1 MRAEDVQ
8 KHADF
13 ESMCAQA
20 MMERREEEKL
30 CDHLIKSAKR
40 RDHSL
45 ALRQKDKILN
55 ILMNKHGAW
64 GAQDDQPAAEF
75 WKLDVWEDDSR
86 RRRRMVRNPLGSS
99 HPEATLK
106 AAIEHGAAEDAINAA
121 REAFHAHLATL
132 KKTQRE
138 TTEFTDE
145 ELVMEE
151 KDVEQE
157 FTGIVALSTPCKLI
171 APGAAVNGTMSITKN
186 ELYFEMDDEDSDNKL
201 LDPKVL
207 AYVDFLHGKWNFTEV
222 RAIFSRRYL
231 LQNVAI
237 EIFMA
242 NRTAVMFA
250 FPDHATVKKVIS
262 ALPRVGV
269 GIKYGLQQARR
280 VSMASGK
287 QLFKLS
293 NMTHKWQKREISNFD
308 YIMYLNTI
316 AGRTYNDL
324 NQYPVFPWVLV
335 NYESEQLDLSS
346 ANSYRDL
353 SKPIGALNETRKA
366 YFEERYNSW
375 EHDQIPPFHY
385 GTHYSTSAFTLNWL
399 IRVEPFTSMF
409 LNLQSGK
416 FDHPNR
422 IFASVAQAWKNC
434 QRDTSD
440 VKELIPEFYCLP
452 EMFMN
457 NNKYNLGKQEDGTV
471 VGNVEL
477 PPWAKTPEEFV
488 RINKMALE
496 SEFVSCQIHHWI
508 DLIFGYKQRGPEAVR
523 ATNVFY
529 YLTYEGTVNLDTMT
543 NPVMKEAIENQ
554 IRSFGQTPTQ
564 LLTEPHPPRS
574 SVMHLSPMMFSKNQ
588 EDVCMIMKFLSNSP
602 VTHVAANTHPA
613 VPLPAVTSI
622 TCNHNYAI
630 NKWNNN
636 YMPQA
641 NSASF
646 SSDKTDPAAP
656 PNLPLAMDQL
666 LVLNTGLQRRSL
678 GDNFDQ
684 RLPVN
689 HHCFITT
696 ADNRFLF
703 ACGFWDKSFRV
714 YYLDTARIIQ
724 VVFGHFDVVTC
735 LSRSECNVSQDCYV
749 VTGSKDCTVMV
760 WMFSAKSQA
769 ILGDNN
775 SIEMPTPRTVLT
787 GHQSEIT
794 CVATIAELG
803 LVVSGS
809 KDGPCLVHSL
819 SGDLLHSLDPPPST
833 CLSPRIIAISREA
846 YINLVYDRGNVCMF
860 SVNAKMLHFMEHKEN
875 IQALILS
882 RDGQYMILGGDSG
895 VVEVWRAND
904 FSLLYTYPV
913 CDSSIRS
920 LALTHDHRFLVA
932 GLATGC
938 LLVFNI
944 DFNKWH
950 HEFQERYT

>member
-1 MRAEDVQ
+1 
-8 KHADF
+8 
-13 ESMCAQA
+13 
-20 MMERREEEKL
+20 
-30 CDHLIKSAKR
+30 
-40 RDHSL
+40 
-45 ALRQKDKILN
+45 
-55 ILMNKHGAW
+55 
-64 GAQDDQPAAEF
+64 
-75 WKLDVWEDDSR
+75 
-86 RRRRMVRNPLGSS
+86 
-99 HPEATLK
+99 
-106 AAIEHGAAEDAINAA
+106 
-121 REAFHAHLATL
+121 
-132 KKTQRE
+132 
-138 TTEFTDE
+138 
-145 ELVMEE
+145 
-151 KDVEQE
+151 
-157 FTGIVALSTPCKLI
+157 
-171 APGAAVNGTMSITKN
+171 
-186 ELYFEMDDEDSDNKL
+186 
-201 LDPKVL
+201 
-207 AYVDFLHGKWNFTEV
+207 
-222 RAIFSRRYL
+222 
-231 LQNVAI
+231 
-237 EIFMA
+237 
-242 NRTAVMFA
+242 MFA
-250 FPDHATVKKVIS
+250 FPDHVTVKKVIN

-269 GIKYGLQQARR
+269 GIKYGLQNARR

-293 NMTHKWQKREISNFD
+293 NMTQKWQKREISNFD

-399 IRVEPFTSMF
+399 LRVEPFTSMF
-409 LNLQSGK
+409 LNLQGGK

-440 VKELIPEFYCLP
+440 VKELIPEFFCLP
-452 EMFMN
+452 EMFTN

-471 VGNVEL
+471 VSDVEL

-496 SEFVSCQIHHWI
+496 SEFVSCQIHNWI

-529 YLTYEGTVNLDTMT
+529 YLTYEGSVALETMT
-543 NPVMKEAIENQ
+543 DPVMKEAIENQ

-574 SVMHLSPMMFSKNQ
+574 SVMHLLIEKNQERRSIINKSPMMFSRSN

-613 VPLPAVTSI
+613 VPVPAVTSI
-622 TCNHNYAI
+622 SCNHNYAI
-630 NKWNNN
+630 NRWNNN
-636 YMPQA
+636 YTPQA
-641 NSASF
+641 DSSSF
-646 SSDKTDPAAP
+646 SSEKPEAAAQ
-656 PNLPLAMDQL
+656 PNLPLSMDQL
-666 LVLNTGLQRRSL
+666 LVMNTGLHRRSL

-684 RLPVN
+684 RLPVT
-689 HHCFITT
+689 HQSFATT

-714 YYLDTARIIQ
+714 YYL
-724 VVFGHFDVVTC
+724 
-735 LSRSECNVSQDCYV
+735 E
-749 VTGSKDCTVMV
+749 TG
-760 WMFSAKSQA
+760 
-769 ILGDNN
+769 
-775 SIEMPTPRTVLT
+775 IETPTPRTVLT

-809 KDGPCLVHSL
+809 KDGPSLVHSL
-819 SGDLLHSLDPPPST
+819 TGDLLHSLEPPST
-833 CLSPRIIAISREA
+833 CISPRLIAISREA
-846 YINLVYDRGNVCMF
+846 FVVMTYDRGNICMF
-860 SVNAKMLHFMEHKEN
+860 TINGKMLHFMEHKDS
-875 IQALILS
+875 IQSLILS
-882 RDGQYMILGGDSG
+882 RDGQYMIMGGTSG

-904 FSLLYTYPV
+904 FSHLYAFPA

-932 GLATGC
+932 GLSTGC
-938 LLVFNI
+938 LIVFNI

-950 HEFQERYT
+950 HEFQDRYT